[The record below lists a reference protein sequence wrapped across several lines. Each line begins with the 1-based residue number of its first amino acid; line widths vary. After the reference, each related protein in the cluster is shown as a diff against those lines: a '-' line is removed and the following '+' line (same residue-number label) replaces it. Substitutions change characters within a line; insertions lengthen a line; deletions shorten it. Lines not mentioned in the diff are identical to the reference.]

1 MIRKSSL
8 SKWIVLQHIDTK
20 VYPEFEGWEPFH
32 CPFCQK
38 RFDNKYH
45 GNYDR
50 NCDIKNWII
59 HMTMKH
65 RTERAVMMLEKLL
78 MALIFTPET
87 FTRYT
92 EEEFENK
99 IRALRPELEE
109 KLDVKK

>member
-1 MIRKSSL
+1 MIYKSSI
-8 SKWIVLQHIDTK
+8 SKWTILQHIDTK
-20 VYPEFEGWEPFH
+20 VYPEFEGWEPSH
-32 CPFCQK
+32 CPICQK
-38 RFDNKYH
+38 QFSATPRKY
-45 GNYDR
+45 
-50 NCDIKNWII
+50 NCNIKNWMI
-59 HMTMKH
+59 HMSLKH
-65 RTERAVMMLEKLL
+65 RRERAVMMLEKLL